1 MSNPLSGH
9 MAANSFAGSSGL
21 RDGDSITSP
30 SLTNLYEAHHGNGI
44 IRGEDFAIGATN
56 RNAVGSSSP
65 GHVSVTAGGV
75 VTVQGGY
82 VSIDGALYSFA
93 GGPGGSATFT
103 IGTTVNYQ
111 NGNGVAP
118 TVSGL
123 PNTAV
128 TELWAMVYI
137 TSNNANS
144 HLMYELGNPVNP
156 LTSTPQ
162 VPANFLTSP
171 HVATASFSNHQH
183 VPLAAVRMTI
193 AANQSSIPG
202 GFTSSEVHDKRCY
215 YRQTP
220 IFFVPGTGG
229 ALGNVATTNA
239 VDGNNNKTLDN
250 IYSGNEAGDLSASP
264 FGALWQSFSP
274 VDVNKVD
281 STANAKLYY
290 SAKRGDSRITHR
302 LGPNECEID
311 TPTAATA
318 TITCTDGDA
327 AHGLTAGQKI
337 TLTSTDGT
345 KKDYFVSDT
354 GDGGVAHLSAVTAGA
369 TLKSTGS
376 ITATLSSGATGI
388 SVGFNLASGTQNA
401 YLVLLK
407 AAIEHA
413 NGHNGKITVSSVPGA
428 ADGYQNITVTQ
439 ATVGHAGNTVITED
453 LASVTASGFFSG
465 GESVAADTFTF
476 DGANIFIKDPT
487 AGSLTLNPSG
497 VFPNG
502 HVVELRNDA
511 SGGSNTVT
519 FDTTGLN
526 YALAI
531 GKYAR
536 FVYHGTKT
544 AATATISVAD
554 GDALVTAGTTMAE
567 KQAITLVSTD
577 NTTKT
582 YVVVDDNATTVTT
595 GTVLTASSDTGASTA
610 GALAG
615 GIAVAV
621 NTTGSVSTQN
631 AFLVQLKAAIEHANG
646 HNGKITVSSVPSVA
660 DGSQS
665 ITLTQAT
672 VGAAGNNP
680 ITEDLGP
687 VTVVN
692 FAGGLDGWRK
702 LVVGV

>member
-1 MSNPLSGH
+1 MSNPISGH
-9 MAANSFAGSSGL
+9 TAATSFTNASGL

-30 SLTNLYEAHHGNGI
+30 SLTSIYEAHHGNGI
-44 IRGEDFAIGATN
+44 IRGEDFALGASN
-56 RNAVGSSSP
+56 RNATGSSTP
-65 GHVSVTAGGV
+65 GHVSVTSGGV
-75 VTVQGGY
+75 VTVKGGY
-82 VSIDGALYSFA
+82 VAIDGAIYSFA
-93 GGPGGSATFT
+93 GGPGSSATFT

-111 NGNGVAP
+111 NGTGSAP

-123 PNTAV
+123 PNSAI
-128 TELWAMVYI
+128 TEMWVAIYI

-144 HLMYELGNPVNP
+144 HLMYELGSPVNP
-156 LTSTPQ
+156 LTDSAQIPY
-162 VPANFLTSP
+162 NFLTSP
-171 HVATASFSNHQH
+171 HVGTASFSNHQH
-183 VPLAAVRMTI
+183 VMLAAVRMTI
-193 AANQSSIPG
+193 GASQSSIPG
-202 GFTSSEVHDKRCY
+202 GFSAAEVHDKRCY

-220 IFFVPGTGG
+220 VFFVPGTGG
-229 ALGNVATTNA
+229 ALDNVDTANA
-239 VDGNNNKTLDN
+239 VDGSNNKTLDN

-274 VDVNKVD
+274 TDTNKAD
-281 STANAKLYY
+281 STSNAKLYY
-290 SAKRGDSRITHR
+290 SGKMGTTRYTHR
-302 LGPNECEID
+302 LGPNEVEID

-318 TITCTDGDA
+318 AITCNDGDA

-354 GDGGVAHLSAVTAGA
+354 ADGGVAHLSAVTAGA

-376 ITATLSSGATGI
+376 ITATLTSGATGI

-413 NGHNGKITVSSVPGA
+413 NGHNGKITVGSVPGV
-428 ADGYQNITVTQ
+428 ADGYQSIALTQ
-439 ATVGHAGNTVITED
+439 ATLGHAGNTTITED
-453 LASVTASGFFSG
+453 LATVTASQFFSG
-465 GESVAADTFTF
+465 GESVAADTFKF
-476 DGANIFIKDPT
+476 DGPNIFIKDPT
-487 AGSLTLNPSG
+487 AGALTLNPSG

-502 HVVELRNDA
+502 HVIELRNDA
-511 SGGSNTVT
+511 SSGSNTVT

-526 YALAI
+526 YALAV
-531 GKYAR
+531 GKYGR

-544 AATATISVAD
+544 AATATVTVVD
-554 GDALVTAGTTMAE
+554 GDATVTTGTTMAE
-567 KQAITLVSTD
+567 KQSITLISTD

-582 YVVVDDNATTVTT
+582 YVVVDDNATSVAT
-595 GTVLTASSDTGASTA
+595 GDVLTASSDTGASTA

-621 NTTGSVSTQN
+621 NVTGSVSTQN

-646 HNGKITVSSVPSVA
+646 HNGKITVSSVPTAA
-660 DGSQS
+660 DGNQS

-672 VGAAGNNP
+672 VGAAGNNV

-687 VTVVN
+687 VSTSN
-692 FAGGLDGWRK
+692 FTGGLDGWRK